1 MQKNPNTKFIKV
13 FGFLKKWKFVRY
25 RIVIRLADW

>member
-1 MQKNPNTKFIKV
+1 MQKNPNTNFIKV
-13 FGFLKKWKFVRY
+13 FGLLKKWKFVCY